1 MKGIICEEIGK
12 FVFREDLPEP
22 GLVDGE
28 ALVSI
33 RRIGICGTD
42 LHAYRGT
49 SLISLIRVCWGMSCP
64 GLLSALATTRKGCGP
79 VTRSVSFRICIAE
92 NAGLV

>member
-42 LHAYRGT
+42 LHAYRGNQPYFT
-49 SLISLIRVCWGMSCP
+49 YPRVLGHE
-64 GLLSALATTRKGCGP
+64 LSGIIERIGDNPQGCGP